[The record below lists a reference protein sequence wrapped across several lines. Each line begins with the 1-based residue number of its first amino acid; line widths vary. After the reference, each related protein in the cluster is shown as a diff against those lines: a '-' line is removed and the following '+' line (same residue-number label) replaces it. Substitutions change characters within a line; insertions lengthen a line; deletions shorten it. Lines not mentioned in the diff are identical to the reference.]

1 MMRHKPGRGRLTA
14 AAGSIALLVSA
25 CTGGGGGSASPVSG
39 STGAGSPTSLAQGPP
54 PQPPPQLGKTAVDD
68 AVAKLDGIVKDTMA
82 KTGVPGMAVAVVR
95 QDQVVYLKGSGLRQ
109 VGKPDTVSPD
119 TVFQLASVSKP
130 LASTVVAGAVG
141 QKTVSW
147 DDPVVKHDRGFAL
160 KDPWTS
166 DHVTVA
172 DLFSHRSGL
181 PDHAGDLLEDLG
193 YDRDYVLAHL
203 RDDPL
208 APFRASYA
216 YTNFGLTEAA
226 VAVAKA
232 KSTTW
237 EDLSADLLYKPLGMH
252 STSSRFADY
261 DKASDKAVPHVKV
274 NDSWQA
280 KYTRDPDAQSPA
292 GGASSSVRDLA
303 QWVRLQLGGGKVDG
317 KQIIDADALE
327 RTHLPA
333 ALSSPPAAPGGRTG
347 FYGLGWNVSYD
358 DHGRLRLG
366 HSGAFSLGAATAV
379 MLLPTE
385 QLGIV
390 ALTNGEP
397 VGAPEAVTET
407 FLDIAQNGS
416 ASVDWLGFF
425 GKLIA
430 ASARSDKSKVD
441 YSKPPAAP
449 GPAKPDASYVGT
461 YGNGYYGP
469 LTVSAQD
476 GGLVMELGPK
486 RMRFPLQH
494 YDNDTFSYETEGEDA
509 AGRSGVTFGRGASDT
524 ATKVTVES
532 LDHTGLGT
540 FNR

>member
-1 MMRHKPGRGRLTA
+1 
-14 AAGSIALLVSA
+14 
-25 CTGGGGGSASPVSG
+25 
-39 STGAGSPTSLAQGPP
+39 
-54 PQPPPQLGKTAVDD
+54 
-68 AVAKLDGIVKDTMA
+68 
-82 KTGVPGMAVAVVR
+82 
-95 QDQVVYLKGSGLRQ
+95 
-109 VGKPDTVSPD
+109 
-119 TVFQLASVSKP
+119 
-130 LASTVVAGAVG
+130 
-141 QKTVSW
+141 
-147 DDPVVKHDRGFAL
+147 
-160 KDPWTS
+160 
-166 DHVTVA
+166 
-172 DLFSHRSGL
+172 
-181 PDHAGDLLEDLG
+181 
-193 YDRDYVLAHL
+193 
-203 RDDPL
+203 
-208 APFRASYA
+208 
-216 YTNFGLTEAA
+216 
-226 VAVAKA
+226 
-232 KSTTW
+232 
-237 EDLSADLLYKPLGMH
+237 
-252 STSSRFADY
+252 
-261 DKASDKAVPHVKV
+261 
-274 NDSWQA
+274 
-280 KYTRDPDAQSPA
+280 
-292 GGASSSVRDLA
+292 
-303 QWVRLQLGGGKVDG
+303 
-317 KQIIDADALE
+317 
-327 RTHLPA
+327 
-333 ALSSPPAAPGGRTG
+333 
-347 FYGLGWNVSYD
+347 
-358 DHGRLRLG
+358 
-366 HSGAFSLGAATAV
+366 
-379 MLLPTE
+379 LPTE